1 MYAPKV
7 VCGLVLLNAL
17 LDAFRR
23 HSVLVDPPQSQKAH
37 KRDGHCGRFISFDKV
52 LPGLFCDLRPYVK
65 AIGLDPQT
73 VDMLKQESEHRRAAF
88 SDHRDNN
95 QIVKIDF
102 AVQLVPHSDY
112 TPHDML
118 ETARRSN
125 QCCHRIA
132 MILAV
137 KTTYIFLEITVGCL
151 RESEPILIQGRR
163 IKLNVL
169 VILETMFPCKPQNGP
184 NVIHIER
191 RKGLDVFAQ
200 S

>member
-1 MYAPKV
+1 MDASKV

-23 HSVLVDPPQSQKAH
+23 HNVLIDPLQSQKAH
-37 KRDGHCGRFISFDKV
+37 KRDGHCRRVISVDKL
-52 LPGLFCDLRPYVK
+52 LPGLLCDLGPSVK
-65 AIGLDPQT
+65 AIGIYPQT
-73 VDMLKQESEHRRAAF
+73 VDMLKQEGEHRRAAF

-95 QIVKIDF
+95 QIVKIDL
-102 AVQLVPHSDY
+102 AVQLVPYSDY

-137 KTTYIFLEITVGCL
+137 KTTYMFLETTVSCL

-163 IKLNVL
+163 IKVNIL
-169 VILETMFPCKPQNGP
+169 VILETVFPCNP
-184 NVIHIER
+184 
-191 RKGLDVFAQ
+191 
-200 S
+200 